1 MRILLG
7 IAVGLLVTYAVLLA
21 TLAATRPKGNL
32 LTETLR
38 LLPDLL
44 GLLRRLMSDRTLP
57 RAVRARLWLLFAY
70 LAMPLDLVPD
80 VIPVLGYADDAI
92 VVSLVLRSVV
102 RRAGVG
108 ALKRH
113 WRGTQAGLEAVTRLA
128 ALPSPD
134 QQLRGRAMR
143 VGASTRPR
151 PRSAG
156 RWRCRR
162 QTPSP
167 GPARRSN

>member
-70 LAMPLDLVPD
+70 LAMPLDLVP
-80 VIPVLGYADDAI
+80 L
-92 VVSLVLRSVV
+92 
-102 RRAGVG
+102 
-108 ALKRH
+108 
-113 WRGTQAGLEAVTRLA
+113 
-128 ALPSPD
+128 
-134 QQLRGRAMR
+134 
-143 VGASTRPR
+143 
-151 PRSAG
+151 
-156 RWRCRR
+156 C
-162 QTPSP
+162 
-167 GPARRSN
+167 